1 MPEVSVKLRDR
12 TIQVACE
19 DAEYAATRDAANLL
33 SGELKKIPEEN
44 ETYGF
49 STVLLLAGLNM
60 ADQILTMSRER
71 STAASS
77 QPNQECLESLKNL
90 ADLAEST
97 ADLLEAKLGGGADD
111 GIPSEANNAP
121 AKV

>member
-1 MPEVSVKLRDR
+1 MPEVSVKLRNR

-44 ETYGF
+44 ESYGF
-49 STVLLLAGLNM
+49 STVLLLAGLKM

-71 STAASS
+71 AAAATS
-77 QPNQECLESLKNL
+77 QPNQERLESLKTL

-97 ADLLEAKLGGGADD
+97 AERLETKLGSAGDSA
-111 GIPSEANNAP
+111 PPEARDAP
-121 AKV
+121 AQV